1 MGLASRLASE
11 SVYRALLETSGD
23 GVCLLEV
30 IFDPPDRAVDHRFLE
45 LNAAFVRYTGL
56 VEAHGRTARE
66 VIPNVDPFWFE
77 TYGRV
82 ALTGEPARLERHDP
96 KMDRWFAIEATRVD
110 DPDRRLVAVLLRD
123 ITARRRA
130 EEALLALN
138 ERLREADRRKDE
150 FIGVLA
156 HELRNP
162 LAPVRLAVEILRRTA
177 PAESRIE
184 RVRDVIDRQ
193 VTHMSRLIDDLLDV
207 SRIARGKL
215 SLRSERCDVALITQ
229 QTVEDYRPSLEAAG
243 LTLVAE
249 VPSEPIVVEGDPV
262 RLAQIIGNLLHNAGR
277 FTDHGGRVEVRATVD
292 VAERSA
298 EISVADT
305 GVGIHPEL
313 LARMFDPFSKSQ
325 QDAGRS
331 KGGLG
336 LGLALTKGLAE
347 LHGGQIGVTSVGEGR
362 GATFTLKLPLGPAL
376 DQARLPATP
385 AALASERLR
394 VLVIEDNHDA
404 AETLG
409 DLLLLAG
416 HDVKIAYDGTSA
428 IGVARAFK
436 PHVVISD
443 IGLPGGLDGY
453 AVARTLRADPEHA
466 RVRLIAISGYA
477 NEDARRRSR
486 EAGFDAHLAKP
497 PDIATLERA
506 LAEVPRGAG

>member
-1 MGLASRLASE
+1 MGAVSHLSPE
-11 SVYRALLETSGD
+11 SVYRALLETLD
-23 GVCLLEV
+23 EGVCVIEV
-30 IFDPPDRAVDHRFLE
+30 IFDSSGRTAVDQRFLE
-45 LNAAFVRYTGL
+45 VNSAFVRHTGL
-56 VEAHGRTARE
+56 SHAAGRTARE
-66 VIPNVDPFWFE
+66 LVPGVDPFWFE
-77 TYGRV
+77 MSGRV
-82 ALTGEPARLERHDP
+82 ARTGEPARVERYEP
-96 KMDRWFAIEATRVD
+96 AIDRWLAVQATRVD
-110 DPDRRLVAVLLRD
+110 DPDRPLVAMLVRD
-123 ITARRRA
+123 ISAARRS

-138 ERLREADRRKDE
+138 DRLREADRRKDE

-177 PAESRIE
+177 PAEPRIE

-215 SLRSERCDVALITQ
+215 ALRTERCDVASITR

-243 LTLVAE
+243 LTLTVA
-249 VPSEPIVVEGDPV
+249 VPAEPVWVEGDPV
-262 RLAQIIGNLLHNAGR
+262 RLAQMVGNLLHNAGR
-277 FTDHGGRVEVRATVD
+277 FTDQGGSVEVRAAID
-292 VAERSA
+292 VAA
-298 EISVADT
+298 DMAQVDVADT
-305 GVGIHPEL
+305 GCGIDPEL
-313 LARMFDPFSKSQ
+313 LVRLFDPFSQ
-325 QDAGRS
+325 AHQDLARS

-347 LHGGQIGVTSVGEGR
+347 LHGGTIAVWSAGPGR
-362 GATFTLKLPLGPAL
+362 GTTFTVRLPLVDL
-376 DQARLPATP
+376 HDHARTP
-385 AALASERLR
+385 APPTVARGERLR
-394 VLVIEDNHDA
+394 ILIVEDNHDA

-416 HDVKIAYDGTSA
+416 HDVKITYDGASA
-428 IGVARAFK
+428 LAAAPGFR

-453 AVARTLRADPEHA
+453 GVARALRADPHHSG
-466 RVRLIAISGYA
+466 VRLIAISGYA

-506 LAEVPRGAG
+506 LADVRRP